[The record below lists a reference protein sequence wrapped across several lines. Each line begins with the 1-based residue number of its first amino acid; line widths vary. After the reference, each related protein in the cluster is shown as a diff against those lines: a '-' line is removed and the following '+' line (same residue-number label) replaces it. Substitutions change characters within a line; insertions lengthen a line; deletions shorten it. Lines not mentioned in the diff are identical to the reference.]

1 MYYKFLSIQPNQYI
15 LSPSKIDIWQFSL
28 NRPILDSH
36 QLLLSEDECTRA
48 DRYYFERHRRRF
60 INARTMLRQILSRY
74 RQCQAQDLLFK
85 YNPQGKPSLDA
96 QSIPITFN
104 LSHSQEFALLAIGLH
119 HELGVDLEYF
129 SGRPYQ
135 GIGQHLFSNQE
146 NKFLEN
152 IATSLKPLTFFN
164 IWAQKE
170 AFIKAI
176 GLGLSY
182 PTSNMTVPLLQS
194 DHQNII
200 NSIDD
205 ISWKITSFY
214 PMPLYAAAI
223 CYHPS
228 VENIYYGC
236 I

>member
-74 RQCQAQDLLFK
+74 LQCQAQDLIFK

-104 LSHSQEFALLAIGLH
+104 L
-119 HELGVDLEYF
+119 
-129 SGRPYQ
+129 
-135 GIGQHLFSNQE
+135 
-146 NKFLEN
+146 
-152 IATSLKPLTFFN
+152 
-164 IWAQKE
+164 
-170 AFIKAI
+170 
-176 GLGLSY
+176 
-182 PTSNMTVPLLQS
+182 TV
-194 DHQNII
+194 NV
-200 NSIDD
+200 
-205 ISWKITSFY
+205 F
-214 PMPLYAAAI
+214 
-223 CYHPS
+223 
-228 VENIYYGC
+228 
-236 I
+236 